1 MSLSRFESMLKTN
14 DVYFFDATEFEEI
27 VQHYLNIGKH
37 TLAKKAIHLG
47 LDQHPH
53 SIALKLLKVEVF
65 IFDDN
70 FEDAVKLINQIEA
83 VEPHNDE
90 VFFQKAVIL
99 SKYKKHQEAIDVL
112 KQSLD
117 YVEDPIDVW
126 AMIGMEYLY
135 LDDFDNARLN
145 FVKCIEVDFEDYS
158 SLYNI
163 VYCYEMQEDF
173 EQSITF
179 LRKYIDKNP
188 YSEVAW
194 HQLGKQ
200 YFELE
205 DYENALK
212 AFDYAV
218 IIDETFIGGYLEK
231 AKSLEQLGHF
241 EKAIENYLITL
252 ELDDPTAFAY
262 VRIGECYENL
272 EAPGTAIEFYK
283 KAVYEDPLLDKAWL
297 LLINLYCEADNYNK
311 ALYYINKALQIDD
324 SNIIYWR
331 KYAEINSKLNFFDE
345 TVKAF
350 QTCIELGD
358 VDIEVYL
365 ALADVLIYL
374 GEFKNSIKVLI
385 KAKNTYKEFAELEYR
400 LFGLFMIQGEE
411 QYAFIHLK
419 NALCIDCE
427 GLSLIEDL
435 FPSVTENEKVQRIIS
450 QFLCN

>member
-37 TLAKKAIHLG
+37 TLAKKAIQLG

-65 IFDDN
+65 IFEDN
-70 FEDAVKLINQIEA
+70 FEEAVKLINEIEA

-90 VFFQKAVIL
+90 LFFQKAVIL

-117 YVEDPIDVW
+117 YVEDPVDVW

-135 LDDFDNARLN
+135 LDDFDNARMN
-145 FVKCIEVDFEDYS
+145 FAKCIDVDFEDYS

-173 EQSITF
+173 EQSIKF

-262 VRIGECYENL
+262 VRIGECYEKL

-297 LLINLYCEADNYNK
+297 LLTNLYCEAENYNK

-324 SNIIYWR
+324 SNIMYWR
-331 KYAEINSKLNFFDE
+331 KYAEINIKLNFFDE

-350 QTCIELGD
+350 QKCIDLGD
-358 VDIEVYL
+358 IDIEVYI
-365 ALADVLIYL
+365 ALTDVLIYL
-374 GEFKNSIKVLI
+374 GEFKNALKVLI

-400 LFGLFMIQGEE
+400 LFGLFMIEGKE

-419 NALCIDCE
+419 NALSIDCE
-427 GLSLIEDL
+427 GLSVIEDL
-435 FPSVTENEKVQRIIS
+435 FPSVSENEKVQRIIS

>member
-37 TLAKKAIHLG
+37 TLAKKAIQLG

-65 IFDDN
+65 IFEDN
-70 FEDAVKLINQIEA
+70 FEDAVKLIKEIEA

-90 VFFQKAVIL
+90 LFFQKAVIL

-117 YVEDPIDVW
+117 YVEDPVDVW

-135 LDDFDNARLN
+135 LDDFDNARMN
-145 FVKCIEVDFEDYS
+145 FAKCIDVDFEDYS

-173 EQSITF
+173 EQSIKF

-262 VRIGECYENL
+262 VRIGECYEKL

-297 LLINLYCEADNYNK
+297 LLTNLYCEAENYNK

-324 SNIIYWR
+324 SNIMYWR
-331 KYAEINSKLNFFDE
+331 KYAEINIKLNFFDE

-350 QTCIELGD
+350 QKCIDLGD
-358 VDIEVYL
+358 IDIEVYI
-365 ALADVLIYL
+365 ALTDVLIYL
-374 GEFKNSIKVLI
+374 GEFKNALKVLI

-400 LFGLFMIQGEE
+400 LFGLFMIEGKE

-419 NALCIDCE
+419 NALSIDCE
-427 GLSLIEDL
+427 GLSVIEDL
-435 FPSVTENEKVQRIIS
+435 FPSVSENEKVQRIIS

>member
-37 TLAKKAIHLG
+37 TLAKKAIQLG

-65 IFDDN
+65 IFEDN
-70 FEDAVKLINQIEA
+70 FEDAVKLINEIEA

-90 VFFQKAVIL
+90 LFFQKAVIL

-117 YVEDPIDVW
+117 YVEDPVDVW

-135 LDDFDNARLN
+135 LDDFDNARMN
-145 FVKCIEVDFEDYS
+145 FAKCIDVDFEDYS

-173 EQSITF
+173 EQSIKF

-218 IIDETFIGGYLEK
+218 IIDGVGFIQHG
-231 AKSLEQLGHF
+231 
-241 EKAIENYLITL
+241 
-252 ELDDPTAFAY
+252 
-262 VRIGECYENL
+262 
-272 EAPGTAIEFYK
+272 
-283 KAVYEDPLLDKAWL
+283 
-297 LLINLYCEADNYNK
+297 
-311 ALYYINKALQIDD
+311 
-324 SNIIYWR
+324 
-331 KYAEINSKLNFFDE
+331 E
-345 TVKAF
+345 TV
-350 QTCIELGD
+350 
-358 VDIEVYL
+358 
-365 ALADVLIYL
+365 
-374 GEFKNSIKVLI
+374 
-385 KAKNTYKEFAELEYR
+385 
-400 LFGLFMIQGEE
+400 
-411 QYAFIHLK
+411 
-419 NALCIDCE
+419 
-427 GLSLIEDL
+427 
-435 FPSVTENEKVQRIIS
+435 
-450 QFLCN
+450 

>member
-37 TLAKKAIHLG
+37 TLAKKAIQLG

-65 IFDDN
+65 IFEDN
-70 FEDAVKLINQIEA
+70 FEEAVKLINEIEA

-90 VFFQKAVIL
+90 LFFQKAVIL

-117 YVEDPIDVW
+117 YVEDPVDVW

-135 LDDFDNARLN
+135 LDDFDNARMN
-145 FVKCIEVDFEDYS
+145 FAKCIDVDFEDYS

-173 EQSITF
+173 EQSIKF

-262 VRIGECYENL
+262 VRIGECYEKL

-297 LLINLYCEADNYNK
+297 LLTNLYCEAENYNK

-324 SNIIYWR
+324 SNIMYWR
-331 KYAEINSKLNFFDE
+331 KYAEINIKLNFFDE

-350 QTCIELGD
+350 QKCIDLGD
-358 VDIEVYL
+358 VDIEVYI
-365 ALADVLIYL
+365 ALTDVLIYL
-374 GEFKNSIKVLI
+374 GEFKNALKVLI

-400 LFGLFMIQGEE
+400 LFGLFMIEGKEK
-411 QYAFIHLK
+411 YAFIHLK
-419 NALCIDCE
+419 NALSIDCE
-427 GLSLIEDL
+427 GLSVIEDL
-435 FPSVTENEKVQRIIS
+435 FPSVSENEKVQRIIS

>member
-37 TLAKKAIHLG
+37 TLAKKAIQLG

-65 IFDDN
+65 IFEDN
-70 FEDAVKLINQIEA
+70 FEDAVKLINEIEA

-90 VFFQKAVIL
+90 LFFQKAVIL

-117 YVEDPIDVW
+117 YVEDPVDVW

-135 LDDFDNARLN
+135 LDDFDNARMN
-145 FVKCIEVDFEDYS
+145 FAKCIDVDFEDYS

-173 EQSITF
+173 EQSIKF

-262 VRIGECYENL
+262 VRIGECYEKL
-272 EAPGTAIEFYK
+272 KAPGTAIEFYK

-297 LLINLYCEADNYNK
+297 LLTNLYCEAENYNK
-311 ALYYINKALQIDD
+311 ALYYINKAIQIDD
-324 SNIIYWR
+324 SNIMYWR
-331 KYAEINSKLNFFDE
+331 KYAEINIKLNFFDE

-350 QTCIELGD
+350 QKCIDLGD
-358 VDIEVYL
+358 IDIEVYI
-365 ALADVLIYL
+365 ALTDVLIYL
-374 GEFKNSIKVLI
+374 GEFKNALKVLI

-400 LFGLFMIQGEE
+400 LFGLFMIEGNE

-419 NALCIDCE
+419 NALSIDCE
-427 GLSLIEDL
+427 GLSVIEDL
-435 FPSVTENEKVQRIIS
+435 FPSVSENEKVQRIIS

>member
-37 TLAKKAIHLG
+37 TLAKKAIQLG

-65 IFDDN
+65 IFEDN
-70 FEDAVKLINQIEA
+70 FEDAVKLINEIEA

-90 VFFQKAVIL
+90 LFFQKAVIL

-117 YVEDPIDVW
+117 YVEDPVDVW

-135 LDDFDNARLN
+135 LDDFDNARMN
-145 FVKCIEVDFEDYS
+145 FAKCIDVDFEDYS

-173 EQSITF
+173 EQSIKF

-262 VRIGECYENL
+262 VRIGECHEKL

-297 LLINLYCEADNYNK
+297 LLTNLYCEAENYNK
-311 ALYYINKALQIDD
+311 ASYYITKALQIDD
-324 SNIIYWR
+324 SNIMYWR
-331 KYAEINSKLNFFDE
+331 KYAEINIKLNFFDE
-345 TVKAF
+345 TVKAY
-350 QTCIELGD
+350 QKCIDLGD
-358 VDIEVYL
+358 IDIEVYI
-365 ALADVLIYL
+365 AQTDVLIYL
-374 GEFKNSIKVLI
+374 GEFKNALKVLI

-400 LFGLFMIQGEE
+400 LFGLFMIEGKE

-419 NALCIDCE
+419 NALSIDCE
-427 GLSLIEDL
+427 GLSVIEDL
-435 FPSVTENEKVQRIIS
+435 FPSVSENEKVQRIIS

>member
-37 TLAKKAIHLG
+37 TLAKKAIQLG

-65 IFDDN
+65 IFEDN
-70 FEDAVKLINQIEA
+70 FEDAVKLINEIEA

-90 VFFQKAVIL
+90 LFFQKAVIL

-117 YVEDPIDVW
+117 YVEDPVDVW

-135 LDDFDNARLN
+135 LDDFDNARMN
-145 FVKCIEVDFEDYS
+145 FAKCIDVDFEDYS

-173 EQSITF
+173 EQSIKF

-262 VRIGECYENL
+262 VRIGECYEKL

-297 LLINLYCEADNYNK
+297 LLTNLYCEAENYNK
-311 ALYYINKALQIDD
+311 ALYYINKAIQIDD
-324 SNIIYWR
+324 SNIMYWR
-331 KYAEINSKLNFFDE
+331 KYAEINIKLNFFDE

-350 QTCIELGD
+350 QKCIDLGD
-358 VDIEVYL
+358 IDIEVYI
-365 ALADVLIYL
+365 ALTDVLIYL
-374 GEFKNSIKVLI
+374 GEFKNALKVLI

-400 LFGLFMIQGEE
+400 LFGLFMIEGNE

-419 NALCIDCE
+419 NALSIDCE
-427 GLSLIEDL
+427 GLSVIEDL
-435 FPSVTENEKVQRIIS
+435 FPSVSENEKVQRIIS